1 MGLFCGIVCASQFVV
16 ENFLNAIL
24 SQLVSEFVYSFLL
37 CVISV
42 ILSTESLQTL
52 IGSKVSEYDS
62 QLWQPVWV
70 ARYSV
75 LIKCRGV
82 IKSKG
87 YVMQATRN
95 MLSLIGW
102 WSSFLWH
109 WWHRIGGLDEIVPHL
124 NVVYSW
130 GGFLN
135 LSYLLEN
142 VQISVLS

>member
-95 MLSLIGW
+95 MLSLIG
-102 WSSFLWH
+102 
-109 WWHRIGGLDEIVPHL
+109 
-124 NVVYSW
+124 
-130 GGFLN
+130 
-135 LSYLLEN
+135 
-142 VQISVLS
+142 